1 MSSEQQRSGIRYQ
14 APGTRY
20 QVPVSSRRVSSRFD
34 LDSPKST
41 TGDIVVTV
49 SHGTLGAPA
58 GIEDQVRAAVASEG
72 HTVADLSIVLTDH
85 ATVTRL
91 NELHLNR
98 TYPTD
103 VLAFDLSDDDG
114 DGETSVSRRVQ
125 GEIYVDLDTALDRAP
140 EFGTSYESEVM
151 RYVFHGLLHLM
162 GYRDDEPDARQ
173 EMRRLENLY
182 LGKTGIR

>member
-1 MSSEQQRSGIRYQ
+1 M
-14 APGTRY
+14 
-20 QVPVSSRRVSSRFD
+20 PVSNSRVSSRFD
-34 LDSPKST
+34 LHSPKST
-41 TGDIVVTV
+41 IGDITVTV

-58 GIEDQVRAAVASEG
+58 GIEDHVRAAVASEG

-98 TYPTD
+98 TYATD
-103 VLAFDLSDDDG
+103 VLAFDLSDDDDNGDG
-114 DGETSVSRRVQ
+114 DGETSVSHRVQ

-140 EFGTSYESEVM
+140 EFGTSYECEVM

-182 LGKTGIR
+182 LGKTGIQ